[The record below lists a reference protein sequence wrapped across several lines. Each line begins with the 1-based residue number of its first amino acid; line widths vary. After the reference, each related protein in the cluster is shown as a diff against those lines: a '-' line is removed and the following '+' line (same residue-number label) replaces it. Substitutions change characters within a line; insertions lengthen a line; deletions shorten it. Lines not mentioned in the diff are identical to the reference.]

1 MTNTMIEKDLFV
13 KFIDELEKR
22 GFSERIH
29 LPNSAFNRHK
39 NDALKYLPDLIFPAK
54 EKIFMIEFG
63 IEERNPE
70 RKLMQMAKMK
80 RWRDLGGVE
89 DYFIFSF
96 TDIQYFFKIFDA
108 IR

>member
-39 NDALKYLPDLIFPAK
+39 NDALKYLPDLI
-54 EKIFMIEFG
+54 G
-63 IEERNPE
+63 GER
-70 RKLMQMAKMK
+70 
-80 RWRDLGGVE
+80 
-89 DYFIFSF
+89 
-96 TDIQYFFKIFDA
+96 
-108 IR
+108 